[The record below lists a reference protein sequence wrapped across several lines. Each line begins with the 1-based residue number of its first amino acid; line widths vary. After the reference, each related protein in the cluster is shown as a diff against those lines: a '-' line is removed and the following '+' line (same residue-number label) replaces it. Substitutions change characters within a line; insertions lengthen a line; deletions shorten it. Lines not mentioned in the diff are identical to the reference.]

1 MRKIYG
7 GLPLLKR
14 KDSRYEE
21 LLALQNEGKISDLR
35 SQEEF
40 VLIPQQ
46 NDENG
51 HCLDREVTYYPDFV
65 YFDHSENR
73 TVAEDLDDHRR
84 CDFPIVRK
92 LMLYVHGIKVK
103 EL

>member
-14 KDSRYEE
+14 KDARYEE
-21 LLALQNEGKISDLR
+21 LIALQNEGKISDLR
-35 SQEEF
+35 CHEQF
-40 VLIPQQ
+40 LLIPQQ
-46 NDENG
+46 NDKNG
-51 HCLDREVTYYPDFV
+51 HRLYWEETYSPDFV
-65 YFDHSENR
+65 YFDHTENR
-73 TVAEDLDDHRR
+73 TVAEDLDDHKR
-84 CDFPIVRK
+84 CDFPIKRK